1 MPSDHPVH
9 NDREDSR
16 VYRSLVHIVVDGQW
30 MWTFDVQA
38 WGTLCEDEASHDGND
53 PGLALRFFHLS
64 AFSELHYR
72 TTVRIIFSN
81 RSILNLVNI
90 FYQQNYNPSNRIY
103 F

>member
-30 MWTFDVQA
+30 MWTFDVQT

-64 AFSELHYR
+64 AFSELHSIKPSRYDVFR
-72 TTVRIIFSN
+72 YKAIIS
-81 RSILNLVNI
+81 
-90 FYQQNYNPSNRIY
+90 YNC
-103 F
+103 